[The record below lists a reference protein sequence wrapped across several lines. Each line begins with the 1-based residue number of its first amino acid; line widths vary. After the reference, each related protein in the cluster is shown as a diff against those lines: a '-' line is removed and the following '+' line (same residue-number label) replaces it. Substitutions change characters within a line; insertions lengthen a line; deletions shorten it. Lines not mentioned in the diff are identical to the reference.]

1 MPNSDV
7 PTRTARRQEAGP
19 KKRARPTSRNR
30 PPSHDTVCRTG
41 PFILI
46 RAAPVHPDPG
56 PACRLAEATADRAGR
71 AAGRVAAVDAQ
82 LASTQVAPDQQV
94 VARHTPLQ
102 SAAAAAPAAHDASGL
117 KWMRTYKD
125 AVATADRSHR
135 PHQVKSVPGVQDA
148 ADSAYGDLSRLGRSR
163 FAAAASTL
171 PRRRHDSA
179 DQTGS
184 PWCTVRAGRGLATA
198 DWLQFL
204 HPAAPYRSS
213 IPPPT
218 LLLTGRWGETFAGT
232 VVYICPR

>member
-71 AAGRVAAVDAQ
+71 VAGRMAAVDAQ

-117 KWMRTYKD
+117 KWMPAYKD
-125 AVATADRSHR
+125 AVATACR
-135 PHQVKSVPGVQDA
+135 PDGFPVV
-148 ADSAYGDLSRLGRSR
+148 Y
-163 FAAAASTL
+163 
-171 PRRRHDSA
+171 
-179 DQTGS
+179 
-184 PWCTVRAGRGLATA
+184 RAGRARTRHRGLAA
-198 DWLQFL
+198 ISSPSGAVQVFNSVA
-204 HPAAPYRSS
+204 HPLANRPM
-213 IPPPT
+213 
-218 LLLTGRWGETFAGT
+218 G
-232 VVYICPR
+232 